1 MNRPLSLLLAWGVSL
16 LLVSAARAGD
26 YPKPSLYPI
35 SWELGFTH
43 SQPQRIVVKA
53 PGESSASAYW
63 YITYTVTNNT
73 SQEQLFLPLFEMLTD
88 DGSVARSDKNIPP
101 AVFDAIKAREKRELL
116 QPPLS
121 VGPELRI
128 GEDQAIDSVAIWHE
142 PKLRMGQFTIFATGL
157 SGEWVYLKDAQ
168 GQPLKDKD
176 GQPVI
181 LRKTLMLTY
190 QVRGDETFGG
200 PNALEEKSQQWV
212 MR

>member
-1 MNRPLSLLLAWGVSL
+1 MNRPLSLLLAWGLSL
-16 LLVSAARAGD
+16 LLVNAARAGD

-35 SWELGFTH
+35 SWELSFTH

-53 PGESSASAYW
+53 PGESTASAYW

-73 SQEQLFLPLFEMLTD
+73 NQEQLFLPLFELLGD
-88 DGSVARSDKNIPP
+88 DGSVARSDSDIPP
-101 AVFDAIKAREKRELL
+101 AVFDAIKAREKNELL

-128 GEDQAIDSVAIWHE
+128 GEDQAIDSVAIWRE
-142 PKLRMGQFTIFATGL
+142 PKLRMGQFTLFATGL
-157 SGEWVYLKDAQ
+157 NGEWVYLKDDQ
-168 GQPLKDKD
+168 GKPLKTPD
-176 GQPVI
+176 GQPII

-200 PNALEEKSQQWV
+200 PDAVTEKSQRWV